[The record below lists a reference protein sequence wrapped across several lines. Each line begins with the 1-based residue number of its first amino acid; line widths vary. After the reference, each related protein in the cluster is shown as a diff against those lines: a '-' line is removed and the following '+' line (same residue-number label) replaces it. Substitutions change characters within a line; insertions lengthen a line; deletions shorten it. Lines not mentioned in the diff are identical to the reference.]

1 MRGHL
6 REGRAR
12 IESVLALPGVEDHP
26 EAKRLALEAAGGI
39 AYWGADMATAMRFYD
54 EALVLTRAT
63 GDKKALANA
72 LYNDSFPRV
81 VGRTD
86 MRAALPILEEAA
98 TLYGELGDT
107 AGLARCEWAIGNV
120 HYFLEDYPHAIPA
133 LEEAIGHF
141 RRLGDNFSLGW
152 ALHTRALVGV
162 NTGDAATADP
172 LVAEGLKLFSDAGD
186 VSGVTLLLDDSAQL
200 AQLKG
205 ERMRALR
212 LAGASR
218 ALQAR
223 SGTDLA
229 AITNATGSKPVPAP
243 NQQEEAGAWEEGRAM
258 SSEAAVAYA
267 LEPDIPSPQR
277 GDGA

>member
-1 MRGHL
+1 MWRLWQMRGHL

-12 IESVLALPGVEDHP
+12 IESVLALPDVDDHP

-39 AYWGADMATAMRFYD
+39 AYWGADMDTAARWYD

-81 VGRTD
+81 VGRSD
-86 MRAALPILEEAA
+86 MRAAP
-98 TLYGELGDT
+98 
-107 AGLARCEWAIGNV
+107 
-120 HYFLEDYPHAIPA
+120 P

-162 NTGDAATADP
+162 NTGDAATAEP
-172 LVAEGLKLFSDAGD
+172 LVAEALKLFSDAGD
-186 VSGVTLLLDDSAQL
+186 VSGVTLVLDDSGQL

-218 ALQAR
+218 ELQTR

-229 AITNATGSKPVPAP
+229 TITNATGSKPVPAP
-243 NQQEEAGAWEEGRAM
+243 NQPEETRMWEEGRAM
-258 SSEAAVAYA
+258 SSEEAVAYA
-267 LEPDIPSPQR
+267 
-277 GDGA
+277 